1 MSEVLK
7 MRRALR
13 ERFGAR
19 ASFILRWQ
27 LRIASQCDSPA
38 LRSIIA
44 GNIKRMG
51 GK

>member
-1 MSEVLK
+1 MTEIIA

-13 ERFGAR
+13 EHYGAR

-38 LRSIIA
+38 LRSIITA
-44 GNIKRMG
+44 NVERLG
-51 GK
+51 GR

>member
-1 MSEVLK
+1 MTEILAL
-7 MRRALR
+7 RRALR

-44 GNIKRMG
+44 GNIERLG